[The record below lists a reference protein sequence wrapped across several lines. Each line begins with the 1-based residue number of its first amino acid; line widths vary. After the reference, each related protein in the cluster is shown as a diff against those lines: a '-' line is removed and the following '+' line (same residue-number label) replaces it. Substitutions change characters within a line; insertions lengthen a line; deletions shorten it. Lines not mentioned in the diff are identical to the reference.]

1 MVHRNTTLLAAA
13 LVTSVTFAH
22 AQAHAQAPGAAQAEP
37 GPKVGDVAPDF
48 TLPGATIAGVSRTPV
63 TLSAF
68 KGQTVVI
75 AFFPKAR
82 TSGCTAQMT
91 GYRDQWATLF
101 NGGKGVKVIAISMD
115 ADTTQA
121 DWAREAHLP
130 MTFASDTKGE
140 AGKRYGAWTE
150 GRTAEARLL
159 YVVGPDGRIA
169 WTAKP
174 FKPMV
179 ADSYAELGG
188 AVKKVA
194 GFQ

>member
-1 MVHRNTTLLAAA
+1 MLARNATVLAAA
-13 LVTSVTFAH
+13 LVTCVTV
-22 AQAHAQAPGAAQAEP
+22 AQAQAPGAPEV
-37 GPKVGDVAPDF
+37 GPKVGDMAPDF
-48 TLPGATIAGVSRTPV
+48 SLPGATINGLTKAPVS
-63 TLSAF
+63 LSKF

-101 NGGKGVKVIAISMD
+101 NGGKGIHVIAISMD

-121 DWAREAHLP
+121 DWAKEANLP
-130 MTFASDTKGE
+130 MTFASDMNGE
-140 AGKRYGAWTE
+140 AGKLYGSYKDGAKVE
-150 GRTAEARLL
+150 NRLL
-159 YVVGPDGRIA
+159 YIVGPDGRIA

-179 ADSYAELGG
+179 ADSYAELGDEL
-188 AVKKVA
+188 KKVA
-194 GFQ
+194 GTK

>member
-1 MVHRNTTLLAAA
+1 MLHRNATVLAAA
-13 LVTSVTFAH
+13 LLASVTAVR
-22 AQAHAQAPGAAQAEP
+22 AQAPAAAQPEM
-37 GPKVGDVAPDF
+37 GPKVGDMAPDF
-48 TLPGATIAGVSRTPV
+48 SLPGATIAGVMKSPV
-63 TLSAF
+63 TLSKL

-101 NGGKGVKVIAISMD
+101 NGGKGITVIGVSMD
-115 ADTTQA
+115 ADTTTA
-121 DWAREAHLP
+121 NWAKEANLP
-130 MTFASDTKGE
+130 MTFASDMKGE
-140 AGKRYGAWTE
+140 AGKLYGAWTE
-150 GRTAEARLL
+150 GKSVESRLL
-159 YVVGPDGRIA
+159 YVVGPDGRIQ

-179 ADSYAELGG
+179 ADSYTELGG

-194 GFQ
+194 GLK

>member
-1 MVHRNTTLLAAA
+1 MLHRNATVLAAA
-13 LVTSVTFAH
+13 FMAC
-22 AQAHAQAPGAAQAEP
+22 AGAAGAQAPAAEA

-48 TLPGATIAGVSRTPV
+48 SLPGATMNGLTKAPV
-63 TLSAF
+63 TLSQY

-82 TSGCTAQMT
+82 TTGCTAQMT

-101 NGGKGVKVIAISMD
+101 NGGKGITVISISMD
-115 ADTTQA
+115 ADTTQM
-121 DWAREAHLP
+121 DWAKEAKLP
-130 MTFASDTKGE
+130 MTFASDMKGE
-140 AGKRYGAWTE
+140 AGKLYGAYVE
-150 GRTAEARLL
+150 GRPVESRLL
-159 YVVGPDGRIA
+159 YIVGPDGKIA

-179 ADSYAELGG
+179 ADSYSELGS

-194 GFQ
+194 GLK

>member
-1 MVHRNTTLLAAA
+1 MLHRNATLLTMA
-13 LVTSVTFAH
+13 LVTSAAVAKP
-22 AQAHAQAPGAAQAEP
+22 QAPAAQPEP
-37 GPKVGDVAPDF
+37 GPKVGEMAPDF
-48 TLPGATIAGVSRTPV
+48 SLPGATMAGVATTPV
-63 TLSAF
+63 SLSKY

-101 NGGKGVKVIAISMD
+101 NGGKGVQVIAISMD

-121 DWAREAHLP
+121 NWAKEASLP
-130 MTFASDTKGE
+130 MTFASDMKGE
-140 AGKRYGAWTE
+140 AGKLYGSWSE
-150 GRTAEARLL
+150 GRTAENRLL

-179 ADSYAELGG
+179 VDSYSDLGA
-188 AVKKVA
+188 AVKKAA
-194 GFQ
+194 GLK